1 LFLQL
6 IELKDID
13 FQREPTTTRQA
24 NRGRPES
31 NSHIPNLHDA
41 QTQER
46 LSKSCWRASCV
57 SLGQAQPGPSRTLQ
71 TKGNVITRT
80 QAYQVGDKTF
90 ATLEEAQTYEMQS
103 LLNNCS
109 VSGSVGSAE
118 FWKSTAEFVV
128 EQKDKVVDIL
138 TTGPRSKPKARKINK
153 KNKPKEAAA

>member
-1 LFLQL
+1 M
-6 IELKDID
+6 
-13 FQREPTTTRQA
+13 
-24 NRGRPES
+24 
-31 NSHIPNLHDA
+31 
-41 QTQER
+41 
-46 LSKSCWRASCV
+46 
-57 SLGQAQPGPSRTLQ
+57 
-71 TKGNVITRT
+71 ITRT

-118 FWKSTAEFVV
+118 FWKSTAEYLVV

-153 KNKPKEAAA
+153 KKGAPNAESKTSA